1 MGYYLS
7 KLDISDFQFK
17 CAKCISIL
25 EDVQSSSKAKLSVDR
40 YILFSKCL
48 MLMNFCRVTCSGLNF
63 QKAEKTTM
71 TEIIKM

>member
-17 CAKCISIL
+17 CAKCMSIL

-40 YILFSKCL
+40 YMFDVNEFL
-48 MLMNFCRVTCSGLNF
+48 
-63 QKAEKTTM
+63 
-71 TEIIKM
+71 